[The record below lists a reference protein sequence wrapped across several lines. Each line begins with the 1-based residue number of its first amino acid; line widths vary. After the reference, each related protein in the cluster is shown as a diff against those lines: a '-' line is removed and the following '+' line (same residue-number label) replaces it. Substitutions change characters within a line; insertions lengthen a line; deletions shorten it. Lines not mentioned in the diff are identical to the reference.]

1 METPTAALAPA
12 SEAASRPDLSD
23 QTLPA
28 GFGRRRV
35 RFRQA
40 SIELV
45 LSPGGRLR
53 RFVVLDSERLRLALG
68 QPRRREIEP
77 LNAKQEHFELST
89 SELWAWGEHGAQASL
104 RLLYARLGEQAL
116 EQKPAT
122 ASQPRRPKEIGRL
135 EAPVPADDAV
145 RGELLFAGSTDAA
158 MFCIELLEDR
168 RRVRTIAHVDLAR
181 ALLLADAQVGD
192 TILVERM
199 GARDVSI
206 REERTGSH
214 GEGHRTLRRG
224 RELFKITKESP
235 LEADSLGTSLQSAS
249 RPILGSTPP

>member
-1 METPTAALAPA
+1 MNTSTAALAPA
-12 SEAASRPDLSD
+12 SEATSRSDVSD
-23 QTLPA
+23 QALPT

-40 SIELV
+40 SIDLV

-89 SELWAWGEHGAQASL
+89 SELWAWGEHQAQTSL
-104 RLLYARLGEQAL
+104 RLLYARLGEQSL

-122 ASQPRRPKEIGRL
+122 PSRPRLPKELGKVD
-135 EAPVPADDAV
+135 APVPADGAV
-145 RGELLFAGSTDAA
+145 RGELLFAGPTDAA
-158 MFCIELLEDR
+158 MFCIEVLEDR

-192 TILVERM
+192 TILVERI
-199 GARDVSI
+199 GAHEVSI

-214 GEGHRTLRRG
+214 GEGQRTLRRG

-235 LEADSLGTSLQSAS
+235 LEADSLGTSSQSAS
-249 RPILGSTPP
+249 RPASSASPR